1 MKFKPDWTILN
12 TAKKYITYVTE
23 IKDYSTPLINIP
35 IKVVGANQVLPI
47 VFNVVSWFTVDSLTF
62 NPPSFNFGDTWSHE
76 AKWLNAVIEN
86 HSILP

>member
-12 TAKKYITYVTE
+12 TAQKYISYVTE
-23 IKDYSTPLINIP
+23 IQDYSTPVINIP

-47 VFNVVSWFTVDSLTF
+47 VFSVVARFTVDSLTF
-62 NPPSFNFGDTWSHE
+62 NPPMFNFGDVWNHGAS
-76 AKWLNAVIEN
+76 WVNGYIQN